1 MTLRLSLRAA
11 SDAPIEVIGVTP
23 AALAGKSQA
32 EIERLPVLHGNR
44 TLPLAELFS
53 IAGDAAD
60 GRLEFAGDHAGVHG
74 IGAKMDGGQIHV
86 LGNAGRHVGA
96 EMTAGQIHVTGN
108 AGDWLGA
115 ELRGGRITVDVDAG
129 DFVGAAYR
137 GSPEGM
143 TGGEILV
150 AGNAG
155 KEAGHTMR
163 RGLLAIGGS
172 IGDFAAIN
180 MIAGSIFVFGDCGL
194 RPAAGMRRGTL
205 ALFGPRP
212 RLLPTFR
219 SAGTCEPL
227 FVRVYLRALAQAG
240 FATPPECMNAT
251 CELFHGD
258 LVTTGRGEILL
269 MSP

>member
-1 MTLRLSLRAA
+1 MPLRLTLRAL
-11 SDAPIEVIGVTP
+11 SDAPIEVLGVIP
-23 AALAGKSQA
+23 SALRERSMV
-32 EIERLPVLHGNR
+32 EIERTPILHGNR
-44 TLPLAELFS
+44 QAALAEWF
-53 IAGDAAD
+53 APQGDASD
-60 GRLEFAGDHAGVHG
+60 GRLEFEGDLRGVHR
-74 IGAKMDGGQIHV
+74 IGARMDGGEIHV
-86 LGNAGRHVGA
+86 TGDAGRHVGA
-96 EMTAGQIHVTGN
+96 EMTSGSIHVHGA

-115 ELRGGRITVDVDAG
+115 ELRGGRITVAGDAG

-150 AGNAG
+150 RDNVGHEVA
-155 KEAGHTMR
+155 HTMR
-163 RGLLAIGGS
+163 RGLLAVGGS
-172 IGDFAAIN
+172 IGNFAAIN
-180 MIAGSIFVFGDCGL
+180 MIAGSVFAFGACGV

-212 RLLPTFR
+212 TLLPTFR
-219 SAGTCEPL
+219 SAGLCQPL

-240 FATPPECMNAT
+240 FVTPEDCMDAA

-269 MSP
+269 RA